1 MFVKYCNHSCKLNV
15 QNSILL
21 FLYDLGMSTTYI
33 TATIKIKSFS
43 KILHLIQEIVHCFT
57 LIY

>member
-1 MFVKYCNHSCKLNV
+1 MFVKYGNHSCKLNV

-33 TATIKIKSFS
+33 TATIKIK
-43 KILHLIQEIVHCFT
+43 
-57 LIY
+57 